1 MESILISEERTQRFM
16 IPTSLTS
23 IILLNGSLIEFLKIW
38 VRKRFQEYHTTPCC
52 SSIWPSPNCFISVT
66 KRWVQSSIGVKRVK
80 VSLFNK
86 LHKFGK
92 LVKINIFAPSGR
104 CSNSHKRS
112 ILSFRNSYFS
122 NPLLIFVPHHGHYCN
137 YFDILNN
144 LEKLE
149 VVLKFITKIFKL

>member
-1 MESILISEERTQRFM
+1 MLQLDMIKSE
-16 IPTSLTS
+16 
-23 IILLNGSLIEFLKIW
+23 LLYIFYVTVSSKFNWGQKG
-38 VRKRFQEYHTTPCC
+38 Q
-52 SSIWPSPNCFISVT
+52 SIW
-66 KRWVQSSIGVKRVK
+66 K
-80 VSLFNK
+80 LFNK

-122 NPLLIFVPHHGHYCN
+122 NPLLIFVPLHGHYCN

-144 LEKLE
+144 LEKIE
-149 VVLKFITKIFKL
+149 VVLKFIVKIFKL